1 MNTDAEIE
9 ERDVV
14 VIGAG
19 LYGIAAA
26 RTYLEVHPSCRLT
39 VLDQDS
45 SVGGSWN
52 ARRNYETFWSQT
64 GLRMTEYSDM
74 PLQLPS
80 NEETYHDTFQAKHVT
95 QYLQTYVES
104 HVYAGQSIGDR
115 MLFNFKVQSVARIG
129 DEDSW
134 TIRGVEQK
142 SQTPRMF
149 VTPKVIIAT
158 GVTSEPNMPV
168 LPGKETFG
176 GSVIHSEGFGQSAVL
191 TSPDIQ
197 NVVVVGGGKSAA
209 DMVYACAKR
218 GKSVSWIIRKS
229 GTGPAAFIDIKGRG
243 SGLLAYKNAAEIGC
257 TRMMTSLGPSAF
269 TEPTWKS
276 AFLHRNKIG
285 RAIGEKVWQNADRD
299 IRKEANYHGRDESRK
314 GFENLETDTK

>member
-1 MNTDAEIE
+1 MSTNTEPE

-26 RTYLEVHPSCRLT
+26 RTYLEVHPSCQLT
-39 VLDQDS
+39 VLDQDP

-52 ARRNYETFWSQT
+52 ARRNYEAFWSQP

-74 PLQLPS
+74 PLKLPS
-80 NEETYHDTFQAKHVT
+80 N
-95 QYLQTYVES
+95 
-104 HVYAGQSIGDR
+104 
-115 MLFNFKVQSVARIG
+115 
-129 DEDSW
+129 EDSW
-134 TIRGVEQK
+134 TIRGVDQK
-142 SQTPRMF
+142 SQTARTF
-149 VTPKVIIAT
+149 VTPKVMIAT
-158 GVTSEPNMPV
+158 GVTSEPNMPH
-168 LPGKETFG
+168 LPGKEAFG
-176 GSVIHSEGFGQSAVL
+176 VPIIHSEGFGQSAVL

-209 DMVYACAKR
+209 DMVYACAKS

-257 TRMMTSLGPSAF
+257 TRIMTSLGPSAF

-276 AFLHRNKIG
+276 AFPHRNKIG